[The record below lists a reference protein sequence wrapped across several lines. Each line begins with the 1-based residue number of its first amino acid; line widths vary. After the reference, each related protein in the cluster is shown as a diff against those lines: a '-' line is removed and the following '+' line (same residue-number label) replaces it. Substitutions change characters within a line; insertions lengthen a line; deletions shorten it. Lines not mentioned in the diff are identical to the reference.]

1 MKTKVNS
8 YNIVEE
14 SNPSTILYHAVAY
27 DVNHVK
33 ELAESNHINIDDM
46 IIELE
51 RKDVKTMTGMPFEP
65 YFESC
70 LVK

>member
-27 DVNHVK
+27 DENHVK

-51 RKDVKTMTGMPFEP
+51 RKDVKTSTGIPFEP
-65 YFESC
+65 YIEEC